1 MNAGHEQA
9 PAHPRQQEL
18 AADLLRVLGRH
29 TAMPGLAYAVPPA
42 PLAGGFW
49 AALYGFRLAHG
60 PQELSGDLVARVMPT
75 DEEHCRREAL
85 MQSAAAGAGFPAP
98 RIHLTGGRE
107 AGLGRPFI
115 IMDRAPGGTLASGL
129 DWREKALALASMP
142 VLLAETMARLHAL
155 DPAVVAASP
164 AAVGVTMVL
173 AELAERIEPL
183 GLASFGSAMAWLYE
197 HQPVEHGR
205 VICHGDIH
213 PFNLAIVDGRASA
226 LLDWTNAVL
235 ADPAFDVAYTYQLL
249 ALWPVAV
256 PGLPRSLLKHVAGRF
271 AAWRFLSEYRRRA
284 HIETGALGWY
294 EALHSL
300 RLLTRATRW
309 RMGITRPPRARN
321 HPWQL
326 AALDAAGAFHRHTG
340 IRIELPPAR
349 SEHAASH

>member
-1 MNAGHEQA
+1 MSPGHEQA
-9 PAHPRQQEL
+9 PAPLQREL
-18 AADLLRVLGRH
+18 AADLLRVLERH
-29 TAMPGLAYAVPPA
+29 TATPGLAYAVPPA

-60 PQELSGDLVARVMPT
+60 PQELSGNLVARVMPT

-85 MQSAAAGAGFPAP
+85 MQAAAAGAGFPAP
-98 RIHLTGGRE
+98 RIHLVGGSD

-129 DWREKALALASMP
+129 VWRDKARALASMP

-155 DPAVVAASP
+155 DPAPVAEAP
-164 AAVGVTMVL
+164 AAVGVTTVL
-173 AELAERIEPL
+173 SELAERIEPL
-183 GLASFGSAMAWLYE
+183 GLESFASAMAWLYE
-197 HQPVEHGR
+197 HRPVERSR

-213 PFNLAIVDGRASA
+213 PFNLVIVNGRASA

-235 ADPAFDVAYTYQLL
+235 ADPAFDVAYTSQLL

-256 PGLPRSLLKHVAGRF
+256 PGLPRWLLKRVAGRF
-271 AAWRFLSEYRRRA
+271 AAWRFLKEYRRQSRVA
-284 HIETGALGWY
+284 SGALEWY

-300 RLLTRATRW
+300 RLLTRAARW
-309 RMGITRPPRARN
+309 RTGVTRPPRARN

-326 AALDAAGAFHRHTG
+326 AALDAAAAFRRRTG
-340 IRIELPPAR
+340 IGIELPTAQVR
-349 SEHAASH
+349 ATSS